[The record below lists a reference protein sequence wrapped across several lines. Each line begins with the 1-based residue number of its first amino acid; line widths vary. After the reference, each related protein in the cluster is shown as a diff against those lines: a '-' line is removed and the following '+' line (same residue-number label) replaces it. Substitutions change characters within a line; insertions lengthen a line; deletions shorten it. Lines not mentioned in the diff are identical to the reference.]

1 MYMWTPGQMRP
12 TFNKWSFPPEAR
24 VQMSKCLV
32 NRKHCLSPSFLS
44 ERDPRRTLLS
54 TPRSLL
60 DGSWMREP
68 GSGGVMKGRESAV
81 HLKQSWLKAETD
93 VVVLTLSDKG
103 LTGVQQ
109 NVTAFNYHPLYGK
122 VLPYILCVAH
132 FIMHHPDGKSYGT
145 LLLQWLHRH
154 YYHRFMQIRWWT
166 HILWQLLQFGFSKL
180 QTLVFHVLMRCV
192 CQQLMECDDVA
203 GDLK

>member
-1 MYMWTPGQMRP
+1 MKLSSRSSSANEQVFGKQ
-12 TFNKWSFPPEAR
+12 EA
-24 VQMSKCLV
+24 
-32 NRKHCLSPSFLS
+32 LSLSFLPQW
-44 ERDPRRTLLS
+44 ERSQTDFTEHA
-54 TPRSLL
+54 SLTAGWQL
-60 DGSWMREP
+60 DERAWEWGV
-68 GSGGVMKGRESAV
+68 GVVMKGRESAV

-145 LLLQWLHRH
+145 LLLQWLLRH

-166 HILWQLLQFGFSKL
+166 RILWQLLQFGFSKL

>member
-81 HLKQSWLKAETD
+81 HLKLSWLKAETD
-93 VVVLTLSDKG
+93 VVESAHLVWQRFDWCPTECHSLQLS
-103 LTGVQQ
+103 
-109 NVTAFNYHPLYGK
+109 
-122 VLPYILCVAH
+122 
-132 FIMHHPDGKSYGT
+132 SS
-145 LLLQWLHRH
+145 
-154 YYHRFMQIRWWT
+154 
-166 HILWQLLQFGFSKL
+166 LWQGSALYSLCRSLHHASSWWKIIWNIVITVTSPSLLSSIHADQMMDTH
-180 QTLVFHVLMRCV
+180 TLTAPPVWI
-192 CQQLMECDDVA
+192 
-203 GDLK
+203 